1 MICQVNGARKTYQYE
16 QERTSKPLCPELARY
31 CQPMIILLRTLFL
44 LRSTRNQR
52 GHG

>member
-44 LRSTRNQR
+44 LRFTRNQR